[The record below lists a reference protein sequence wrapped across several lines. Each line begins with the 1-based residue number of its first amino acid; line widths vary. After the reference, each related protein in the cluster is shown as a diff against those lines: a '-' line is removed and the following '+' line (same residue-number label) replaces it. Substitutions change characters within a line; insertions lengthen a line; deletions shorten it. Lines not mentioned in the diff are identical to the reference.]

1 MTKKE
6 TIQVLQSIEDRAI
19 DFPYMTTCDWVAIAA
34 AKRHLENSL
43 EVKEV
48 EEPSKDLEE
57 AASQYSFNI
66 PSAIFND
73 LTPVLQNIWKREI
86 EGAFVAGAKLQEE
99 QIMKNAIEREVK
111 EDAGG
116 YPYIDATELYDY
128 DNDKPLAKAGDRVK
142 VVFIKDK

>member
-6 TIQVLQSIEDRAI
+6 TIQVLQSIEDRAV
-19 DFPYMTTCDWVAIAA
+19 DFPYMTACDWVAIAA

-43 EVKEV
+43 KVKEV
-48 EEPSKDLEE
+48 EEPSKNLEE

-86 EGAFVAGAKLQEE
+86 EWAFIAGAKWYKE
-99 QIMKNAIEREVK
+99 Q
-111 EDAGG
+111 
-116 YPYIDATELYDY
+116 L
-128 DNDKPLAKAGDRVK
+128 
-142 VVFIKDK
+142 KDKGE

>member
-43 EVKEV
+43 KVKEV
-48 EEPSKDLEE
+48 EEPSKNLEE

-86 EGAFVAGAKLQEE
+86 ELAFIAGAKWYKE
-99 QIMKNAIEREVK
+99 Q
-111 EDAGG
+111 
-116 YPYIDATELYDY
+116 L
-128 DNDKPLAKAGDRVK
+128 
-142 VVFIKDK
+142 KDKGE